1 MNFNKI
7 FTALD
12 VEKLGNSI
20 MAHHKLHLYV
30 RNEKP
35 PDEIEPSHSKDQVR
49 LKRVM
54 DAMNSGIEL
63 PPILIDECNMVMD
76 GNHRLYAHKELKK
89 DRIKVFQA
97 VGRLNP
103 DLKDFMRKSMV
114 DKKQTK

>member
-1 MNFNKI
+1 MNL

-12 VEKLGNSI
+12 VEKLGNSV
-20 MAHHKLHLYV
+20 MAHHRLHLYV
-30 RNEKP
+30 KNEKS

-49 LKRVM
+49 FTRVM

-76 GNHRLYAHKELKK
+76 GNQRLYAYKELKK

-103 DLKDFMRKSMV
+103 DLMNYMRSNK
-114 DKKQTK
+114 